1 MTLSN
6 EILKEIEKAIWNEKT
21 ELKKYGLLFI
31 MDYESEEDQKLDA
44 DAGYLTPPEYSVKT
58 TFNLKSVA
66 VYREVENSED
76 IEFGELEQHEL
87 GRIEDGLN
95 SEGYI

>member
-1 MTLSN
+1 MTISN
-6 EILKEIEKAIWNEKT
+6 EILKEIEKAIWNDKT

-31 MDYESEEDQKLDA
+31 MDYESEHDERQ
-44 DAGYLTPPEYSVKT
+44 DAGEGYMTPAEYSVKT